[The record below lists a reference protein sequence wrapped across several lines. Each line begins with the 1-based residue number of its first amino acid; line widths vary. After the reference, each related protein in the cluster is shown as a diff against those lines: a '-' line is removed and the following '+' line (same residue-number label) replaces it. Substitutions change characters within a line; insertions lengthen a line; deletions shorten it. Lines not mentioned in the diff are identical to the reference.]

1 MIKVNLLRDHKIE
14 TTKPVALRPEIN
26 RLGILLLAL
35 FLAVAGALLWSWWR
49 LEQTRAAKLAELA
62 SQRTEIARLEKVKIA
77 AAQYEQ
83 QKQAL
88 QNRINVIE
96 QLRRNQTG
104 PVELL
109 NNILE
114 AVPHPPELW
123 LEIMSQK
130 GNLVHLEGNA
140 MTVETISDFIAALNR
155 TGYFQSVDLE
165 YFTGEQRAVRFSL
178 NCVVAQSKGT
188 PA

>member
-1 MIKVNLLRDHKIE
+1 LIKVNLLKDRKLE
-14 TTKPVALRPEIN
+14 PTKPVPIRPEVN
-26 RLGILLLAL
+26 RMGLLLLLL
-35 FLAVAGALLWSWWR
+35 FIAVAGGLAWKWWQLDQSR
-49 LEQTRAAKLAELA
+49 TEKLNILE
-62 SQRTEIARLEKVKIA
+62 SQRTELARLEKVKIA
-77 AAQYEQ
+77 AAQYEK

-104 PVELL
+104 PVDLL
-109 NNILE
+109 NSILE
-114 AVPHPPELW
+114 AVPEQPELW
-123 LEIMSQK
+123 LEVLSQK